1 MGSGG
6 RKGKEVNME
15 NKLSQQ
21 VANLFIEEA
30 KKIIANDNLDMK
42 AIHTVIE
49 LLNEAERANRIN
61 Y

>member
-6 RKGKEVNME
+6 RKGKEVNMT

-30 KKIIANDNLDMK
+30 KKTIANDNLDMK